1 MMTLW
6 QVNDRATNLFMTSFF
21 RHYSQGM
28 SKRQAFRM
36 AQQEVRSYTAEG
48 TSSGSRGTSGKEKML
63 NKGKMSGKAPKSSP
77 HAPQPPKGGAAS
89 SEVSHPYASPYYW
102 AGFILLD

>member
-28 SKRQAFRM
+28 SKRQAFRA
-36 AQQEVRSYTAEG
+36 AQQEVRNYTADD
-48 TSSGSRGTSGKEKML
+48 TSSESRGTSGKEKML
-63 NKGKMSGKAPKSSP
+63 NKGKMGG
-77 HAPQPPKGGAAS
+77 HAPQPPKGGGES
-89 SEVSHPYASPYYW
+89 SVVSEQGVEVSHPYASPYYW

>member
-1 MMTLW
+1 
-6 QVNDRATNLFMTSFF
+6 MTSFF

-28 SKRQAFRM
+28 SKRQAFRL
-36 AQQEVRSYTAEG
+36 AQQEVRNYTGE
-48 TSSGSRGTSGKEKML
+48 SSSDDSKALMSGKERMQ
-63 NKGKMSGKAPKSSP
+63 SKSNLTS
-77 HAPQPPKGGAAS
+77 HQP